1 MHSKENHKQNEK
13 TTTGWEKIFANEA
26 IGINH
31 QNIQTAHI
39 AQYLKHPSKD
49 SRRPKQTFLQRNYTD
64 GQQGNENLLNIA
76 NN

>member
-31 QNIQTAHI
+31 QNIQTAHAAPYQKPNNPFKKRAKDLNRQFSKADI
-39 AQYLKHPSKD
+39 KVANKHMK
-49 SRRPKQTFLQRNYTD
+49 
-64 GQQGNENLLNIA
+64 
-76 NN
+76 